1 MQRDNESIIQ
11 IKEADTISM
20 SASAATTTLGT
31 EIDTQGLRTLTFGV
45 EPSRAIDAST
55 AVDDF
60 RLEIWECDTSGGTY
74 TQVTDLAVLPTN
86 DTTRQIV
93 DADANGFLVDFG
105 AYSTKRYVKPA
116 VESVLATSDAA
127 DFNVIP
133 VLTHEVHP
141 ADEDG
146 IISGT
151 P

>member
-11 IKEADTISM
+11 IKEVDDIAM

-31 EIDTQGLRTLTFGV
+31 AIDTQGVRTLTFGA
-45 EPSRAIDAST
+45 EPSRAINAST

-60 RLEIWECDTSGGTY
+60 LFSIWECDTSGGTY

-86 DTTRQIV
+86 DTTRQLV
-93 DADANGFLVDFG
+93 DADADGFLVDFG

-116 VESVLATSDAA
+116 VESVLATSAA
-127 DFNVIP
+127 ATFNITP

-146 IISGT
+146 IIAGT